1 MNTQQQHNKPVQ
13 DEEKYAHNQRFYD
26 IDEKILSFKQNWIR
40 ETKMIKNQ
48 IQLKIKN
55 LKITK
60 ALEQI

>member
-1 MNTQQQHNKPVQ
+1 MNTHQQHNKPLP
-13 DEEKYAHNQRFYD
+13 DEEKYAHNQWFYD
-26 IDEKILSFKQNWIR
+26 IDEKILSFKHNWIR

-48 IQLKIKN
+48 IQLKIKK